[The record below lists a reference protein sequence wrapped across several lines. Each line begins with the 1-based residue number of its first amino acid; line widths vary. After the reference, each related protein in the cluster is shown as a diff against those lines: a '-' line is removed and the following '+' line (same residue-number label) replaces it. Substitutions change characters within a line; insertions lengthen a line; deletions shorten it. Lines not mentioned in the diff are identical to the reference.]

1 MNSGKTYVV
10 TGVASGIG
18 AETSRVLRTKGAKVI
33 GVDRTETDNADQ
45 FYKADLSDPSS
56 IDGLIAALPE
66 GLDGLANLAG
76 LPPTA
81 PAEKVLK
88 VNILGLRRLTLGLI
102 DKLADGASIAN
113 LASLAGF
120 GWTEALDQVKATL
133 ALDLG
138 DDIAGFSEK
147 NDLDNGG
154 RSYFLAKEALLVWT
168 MQNRWSWR
176 DRGINMNAISP
187 GAVDTP
193 ILQDFLETLGARAE
207 EDMRVLDRPAV
218 PHDIAPVVA
227 FALSDE
233 AKWFRGANLT
243 VDGGMYPHVMSNIHQ
258 F

>member
-18 AETSRVLRTKGAKVI
+18 AETSRVLRAKGAKVI

-45 FYKADLSDPSS
+45 FYKADLSDPTS

-66 GLDGLANLAG
+66 GLDGLANIAG

-88 VNILGLRRLTLGLI
+88 VNILGLRQLTLGLI

-133 ALDLG
+133 ALDLA
-138 DDIAGFSEK
+138 DDIAGFSKK

-168 MQNRWSWR
+168 MQNRWTWR

-193 ILQDFLETLGARAE
+193 IL
-207 EDMRVLDRPAV
+207 
-218 PHDIAPVVA
+218 
-227 FALSDE
+227 
-233 AKWFRGANLT
+233 
-243 VDGGMYPHVMSNIHQ
+243 
-258 F
+258 

>member
-18 AETSRVLRTKGAKVI
+18 AETSRVLRAKGAKVI

-45 FYKADLSDPSS
+45 FYKADLSDPTS

-66 GLDGLANLAG
+66 GLDGLANIAG

-88 VNILGLRRLTLGLI
+88 VNILGLRQLTLGLI

-133 ALDLG
+133 ALDLA
-138 DDIAGFSEK
+138 DDIAGFSK
-147 NDLDNGG
+147 
-154 RSYFLAKEALLVWT
+154 KK
-168 MQNRWSWR
+168 
-176 DRGINMNAISP
+176 
-187 GAVDTP
+187 
-193 ILQDFLETLGARAE
+193 
-207 EDMRVLDRPAV
+207 RP
-218 PHDIAPVVA
+218 
-227 FALSDE
+227 
-233 AKWFRGANLT
+233 
-243 VDGGMYPHVMSNIHQ
+243 
-258 F
+258 

>member
-18 AETSRVLRTKGAKVI
+18 AETSRVLRAKGAKVI

-45 FYKADLSDPSS
+45 FYKADLSDPTS

-66 GLDGLANLAG
+66 GLDGLANIAG

-133 ALDLG
+133 ALDLA
-138 DDIAGFSEK
+138 DDIAGFRKK

-168 MQNRWSWR
+168 MQNRWTWR

-193 ILQDFLETLGARAE
+193 IL
-207 EDMRVLDRPAV
+207 
-218 PHDIAPVVA
+218 
-227 FALSDE
+227 
-233 AKWFRGANLT
+233 
-243 VDGGMYPHVMSNIHQ
+243 
-258 F
+258 